1 MRFEAVIFDMDGT
14 LLDSMDV
21 YNPLFVELTVTN
33 IIGQKRKAGGTD
45 RLSVLLAFFSALWHK
60 NSIYRASVSSCQS
73 RGGGK

>member
-1 MRFEAVIFDMDGT
+1 MRFEAVIFDLDGT

-45 RLSVLLAFFSALWHK
+45 RLELLPVK
-60 NSIYRASVSSCQS
+60 
-73 RGGGK
+73 